1 MCGGAEA
8 LADAGARTRLHAHT
22 DTPARK
28 MWRGGTIISIASSHV
43 RADGRSIKSRSKAS
57 LLAGRIDY
65 RQIAGRTTR
74 TGPRR
79 RAVTEAEGGG
89 GVEAETQ

>member
-28 MWRGGTIISIASSHV
+28 MWRGATIISIASGRV
-43 RADGRSIKSRSKAS
+43 GADGRIVKSRSKAS
-57 LLAGRIDY
+57 LPAGRVDY
-65 RQIAGRTTR
+65 RQIAGRTTH
-74 TGPRR
+74 TGLRR
-79 RAVTEAEGGG
+79 RAITEAEGGG
-89 GVEAETQ
+89 AVEAETQ